1 MHKATFLEGTLRF
14 TIAPDGPILVKAGES
29 SGVDP
34 TLPDMRFVRSQGQI
48 YIPGPSLK
56 GVVRAQAERI
66 CRSLDSGDRQQQK
79 LAARQELDQ
88 RDWAAIVQ
96 REKEQALAAKRAE
109 PSEEELAR
117 KRIAPDQRVPL
128 ADNPLGSGTKYSNL
142 DDMDYSSGRAIEA
155 MQLPSG
161 PERTA
166 IVYRRSSFVSQ
177 IFGHTSLAGRVRF
190 ADAYSDDMRLEYL
203 EERNG
208 VAIDRIYGSVAVG
221 PFNYEVVVGG
231 TFASRIDFK
240 NLTLAQLALLGLSLR
255 DLAEGRVGIGFGK
268 SRGLG
273 RVRVTFDQMHI
284 SYPTCGLHGGVL
296 MPLNG
301 AAPIAKDCLAGLGA
315 LCTDAAYAAYALPES
330 DQADLQGI
338 TYYAEPL
345 KEEPQ
350 PENDSAERNPF
361 RSLGDGLH
369 CLPDSFLGV
378 HLVARG
384 NEAVRSIWKA
394 CMQAWRREIGL

>member
-14 TIAPDGPILVKAGES
+14 TITPDGPILVKAGES

-34 TLPDMRFVRSQGQI
+34 TLPDMRFVRSQSSI

-56 GVVRAQAERI
+56 GVVRAQVERI
-66 CRSLDSGDRQQQK
+66 CRSMDSSDIQQTK
-79 LAARQELDQ
+79 VAARQELDKK
-88 RDWAAIVQ
+88 DWEAILG
-96 REKEQALAAKRAE
+96 REKEQALKANRPM
-109 PSEEELAR
+109 PSDEELNK
-117 KRIAPDQRVPL
+117 KRIAPDQRIPL
-128 ADNPLGSGTKYSNL
+128 ADNPLGSGTKYGGL
-142 DDMDYSSGRAIEA
+142 DDMDYSSGRAIED
-155 MQLPSG
+155 MKLPPGS
-161 PERTA
+161 ERTA

-190 ADAYSDDMRLEYL
+190 ADANVKDKQELKI

-231 TFASRIDFK
+231 SFTSRLDFK

-273 RVRVTFDQMHI
+273 RVKVSFDQMHI
-284 SYPTCGLHGGVL
+284 SYPTCELRGDVL
-296 MPLNG
+296 TPLNG
-301 AAPIAKDCLAGLGA
+301 ATPIAKNYIAGLGA
-315 LCTDAAYAAYALPES
+315 LCKDVEYAAYALPES

-338 TYYAEPL
+338 TYYVEPL
-345 KEEPQ
+345 IEASEAF
-350 PENDSAERNPF
+350 SASVERNPF

-378 HLVARG
+378 HIVARG
-384 NEAVRSIWKA
+384 DAAVRSIWKA
-394 CMQAWRREIGL
+394 CMPAWRREIGL